1 MLGILSV
8 VYNEVLRQR
17 VGFFYRTLTYCI
29 LYLQTLKH
37 MFECGGIVEE
47 TAVHVNKI
55 IIKNNTLRSD
65 EHRMQIAAN

>member
-1 MLGILSV
+1 
-8 VYNEVLRQR
+8 
-17 VGFFYRTLTYCI
+17 
-29 LYLQTLKH
+29 
-37 MFECGGIVEE
+37 MFECGRIVEE